1 MAQNIFMVIFSLA
14 FILFSCVL
22 FTNSVEWFGKK
33 LNLSQGV
40 VGSILA
46 AVGTALPE
54 TIIPIIAILFYG
66 GREASEIGVGAIAGA
81 PFMLSTLAFLVT
93 GGAVIIY
100 STFGKRTIKM
110 NANASIFKRDLT
122 YFIVIYSIAVF
133 TSFLNQYNGIRVLA
147 TVILLL
153 SYAFYIMRTFSG
165 EQEMCEDVDTLY
177 FTKLFNV
184 DTNLFWIILQLGL
197 SLFGII
203 YGAHMFVGYVK
214 DLSNMLGISPLILS
228 IIITPVATELPEKL
242 NSIVWI
248 GQKKDTLALGNITG
262 AMVFQSSIPVAI
274 GILLTPWNLSGI
286 TLLTAILALLSAIIN
301 LVWVKAK
308 KAINPFIL
316 MLGGILYAVFLIA
329 VLR

>member
-22 FTNSVEWFGKK
+22 FTNSIEWFGKK

-66 GREASEIGVGAIAGA
+66 GREASEIGVGAIIGA

-93 GGAVIIY
+93 GGAVIVY
-100 STFGKRTIKM
+100 SLFGKRKIKM
-110 NANASIFKRDLT
+110 NANTSIFKRDLA
-122 YFIVIYSIAVF
+122 YFIVIYSIAVL

-165 EQEMCEDVDTLY
+165 EQEKCEDVDTLY
-177 FTKLFNV
+177 FTKVFNV
-184 DTNLFWIILQLGL
+184 DTNLFWIIIQLGL

-301 LVWVKAK
+301 LAWVKIK
-308 KAINPFIL
+308 KTINPFIL